1 MKRYS
6 FLFHLQKRKRGVQ
19 KVQWNFR
26 HHRYKQFKLRFW
38 VYKNA
43 HMMFNLLSEGILSDS
58 IQRMGKLKLDIPHVN
73 SLQYLLHHI
82 MVSG

>member
-1 MKRYS
+1 
-6 FLFHLQKRKRGVQ
+6 
-19 KVQWNFR
+19 
-26 HHRYKQFKLRFW
+26 
-38 VYKNA
+38 
-43 HMMFNLLSEGILSDS
+43 MMFNLLSEGILSDS